1 MIIKVCGLREPENI
15 MKVSAIQGVDLI
27 GMIFYNKSPRY
38 VELNETPV
46 DPDDLNKVGKVGVFV
61 NELPEVIVN
70 KYKIF
75 RFDYIQLHGN
85 ETPDYLHILKNIL
98 PSEIKYIKAFS
109 IGSAKDLSLATSYE
123 GLCKYFLFDTPA
135 IGYGGSGSSFD
146 WGILNGYHGSTPFLL
161 SGGIGPESIE
171 PLRNFKHHLWAG
183 VDLNSRFET
192 APALKNVELLSE
204 FVTKLKSL

>member
-109 IGSAKDLSLATSYE
+109 IGSAKDLSLASSYE

-171 PLRNFKHHLWAG
+171 PLRNFKHHQWAG

-192 APALKNVELLSE
+192 APAVKNVVLLSE
-204 FVTKLKSL
+204 FVPKLKSL

>member
-46 DPDDLNKVGKVGVFV
+46 DPDELNKVGKVGVFV

-85 ETPDYLHILKNIL
+85 ETPDYLRILKNIL

-109 IGSAKDLSLATSYE
+109 IGSAKDLSLASSYE